1 MLSISRLILTTDNL
15 DLATGLK
22 KLISYC
28 EARGVRIALVGAL
41 APEVLISGPIRG
53 SMRFGNRET
62 RDAGSLVEL
71 HSWEE
76 WKMFIEGLVA
86 LGFQRDKQEHK
97 LRYGKAE
104 FDLVPYG
111 AMVTDKQVLTWPS
124 SQLEM
129 NMIGSSDALNSAKMT
144 EVLPDI
150 SLPVAQLWSIIG
162 LKIAAYRDRRF
173 PRDLSDIVYIADEFE
188 RSDPQTRRYD
198 VLGEANGLTFEQAGA
213 YLLGSDIKAYGSV
226 ESVAHS
232 KEFLKSVEDEY
243 SVIIATVLREENRAF
258 SDSRRTYVY
267 NLFRA
272 LYLGIQ

>member
-1 MLSISRLILTTDNL
+1 MVTDNL

-28 EARGVRIALVGAL
+28 EAQGVRIALVGAL
-41 APEVLISGPIRG
+41 APAVLISGPIRG

-62 RDAGSLVEL
+62 RDADSLVEL
-71 HSWEE
+71 QSWEE
-76 WKMFIEGLVA
+76 WKRFIEGLVA
-86 LGFQRDKQEHK
+86 LGFQRDKQEHR

-124 SQLEM
+124 SQSEM
-129 NMIGSSDALNSAKMT
+129 NMIGSSDALNSARMT

-188 RSDPQTRRYD
+188 RSDPKTRRYD
-198 VLGEANGLTFEQAGA
+198 VLGEVNGLTFENAGA
-213 YLLGSDIKAYGSV
+213 YLLGSDIKTYGSV
-226 ESVAHS
+226 ESVTHS
-232 KEFLKSVEDEY
+232 REFLKSIEDEY
-243 SVIIATVLREENRAF
+243 SAIIATVLREENRAF
-258 SDSRRTYVY
+258 SDSRRSYVY
-267 NLFRA
+267 GLFRA